1 MLIENTIKEQQQQAY
16 IQGWQDA
23 ADSITSNFE
32 NALRASIDS
41 VAVPNFGDEDDNK
54 EEPQG

>member
-1 MLIENTIKEQQQQAY
+1 MLIDNTIKEQQQQAY

-23 ADSITSNFE
+23 ADAITSNFE

-54 EEPQG
+54 EESQG

>member
-1 MLIENTIKEQQQQAY
+1 MKSLEQAY

-32 NALRASIDS
+32 NALRAAIES

-54 EEPQG
+54 EESQG